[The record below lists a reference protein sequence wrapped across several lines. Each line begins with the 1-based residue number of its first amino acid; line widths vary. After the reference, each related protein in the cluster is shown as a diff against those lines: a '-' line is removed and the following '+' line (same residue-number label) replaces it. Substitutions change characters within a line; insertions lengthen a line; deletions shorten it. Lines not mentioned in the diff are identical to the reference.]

1 VSRPPTLPEEFYT
14 RAATTYA
21 VPPDRVNL
29 GYVGDVDPDRDLREV
44 LAALGRLEE
53 AERDRLLL
61 HVVTSEPEQVRA
73 RLDALGLGGLPV
85 ALCPPVPYLE
95 SLRLIRMMDVLLV
108 ADTRT
113 PAGFACNP
121 RLPSRWSDHIGSG
134 RDIWAVVEAGS
145 AISGMPV
152 PYRSGI
158 GDVDGALAQLRRVLA
173 EHVAR

>member
-1 VSRPPTLPEEFYT
+1 
-14 RAATTYA
+14 
-21 VPPDRVNL
+21 VNL

-44 LAALGRLEE
+44 LAALGRLDETD
-53 AERDRLLL
+53 RDRLLL
-61 HVVTSEPEQVRA
+61 HVVTAEPERVRA
-73 RLDALGLGGLPV
+73 RLDALGLGELPV

-113 PAGFACNP
+113 PAAFACNP
-121 RLPSRWSDHIGSG
+121 HLPARWSDYIGSG

-145 AISGMPV
+145 PISGMPV

-158 GDVDGALAQLRRVLA
+158 GDVDGAFAQLRRVLA